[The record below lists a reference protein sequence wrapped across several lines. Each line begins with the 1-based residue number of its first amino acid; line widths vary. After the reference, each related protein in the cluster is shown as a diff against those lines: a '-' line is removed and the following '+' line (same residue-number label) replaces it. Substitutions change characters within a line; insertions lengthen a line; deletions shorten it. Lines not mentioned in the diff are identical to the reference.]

1 MSKFLLLISFICI
14 IFFNSCGYNSYDA
27 TSSRNNFYVMRMK
40 EGTSQY
46 IDTVNV
52 NLIGETEHLLI
63 YGEKG
68 YNVNY
73 NYVSYVA
80 KKFEDCYNS
89 LINIY
94 GNHTDVDKN
103 GKIIIM
109 LIKINDNIYDGS
121 VVMGY
126 FLPSDLIYGDFNNAE
141 ILYMDINLLNASPQ
155 LIVGTVLHEFQHLI
169 NFNVNY
175 IQKGKDMSLWLN
187 ESLSESTSILF
198 DSYMTRNRIEE
209 FNNINYYCFYTW
221 DLPFYPNMFVNY
233 PSASVFMNWL
243 YQKNN
248 RNESVFRNIAHSSES
263 EDYKK
268 VLGAASYGN
277 DWEGL
282 LINWIDGIKKGQ
294 VNGAKINNWNST
306 WTTTAYLYPGALV
319 YGNSKI
325 HVNPSTDLSD
335 NPQAIRAQIYE
346 DNFIITSRS
355 ADNTANENNIYL
367 QTTQK
372 PKYIDLVF
380 DKDGKIKK
388 Y

>member
-1 MSKFLLLISFICI
+1 MSKFLLLISFISI
-14 IFFNSCGYNSYDA
+14 LFFNSCSESVYKVSAN
-27 TSSRNNFYVMRMK
+27 RNDFYVMRIN
-40 EGTSQY
+40 GSQY
-46 IDTVNV
+46 AEKIKIFKVEETA
-52 NLIGETEHLLI
+52 NLII
-63 YGEKG
+63 YAESG
-68 YNVNY
+68 YSINY
-73 NYVSYVA
+73 NYVIYVA
-80 KKFEDCYNS
+80 KKFEDNYS
-89 LINIY
+89 KMINIY

-103 GKIIIM
+103 GKIII
-109 LIKINDNIYDGS
+109 LFQKINANISGNS
-121 VVMGY
+121 IVMGY
-126 FLPSDLIYGDFNNAE
+126 FLPNDLIYGDFNNAE
-141 ILYMDINLLNASPQ
+141 ILYMDINLLNKNPL
-155 LIVGTVLHEFQHLI
+155 LIAGTVLHEFQHLI

-175 IQKGKDMSLWLN
+175 IKKGKDMSLWLN

-198 DSYMTRNRIEE
+198 DSYMTRNRIDE

-268 VLGAASYGN
+268 VLGAAGYGN
-277 DWEGL
+277 NWEGL
-282 LINWIDGIKKGQ
+282 LTNWIDGIKKGQ

-325 HVNPSTDLSD
+325 HVNPSTDLSG

-355 ADNTANENNIYL
+355 ANNTANENNIYL

>member
-1 MSKFLLLISFICI
+1 MSKFLLLISFISI
-14 IFFNSCGYNSYDA
+14 VFFNSCSESVYKVSAN
-27 TSSRNNFYVMRMK
+27 RNDFYVMRIN
-40 EGTSQY
+40 GSQY
-46 IDTVNV
+46 AEKIKIFKVEETA
-52 NLIGETEHLLI
+52 NLII
-63 YGEKG
+63 YAESG
-68 YNVNY
+68 YSINY
-73 NYVSYVA
+73 NYVIYVA
-80 KKFEDCYNS
+80 KKFEDNYS
-89 LINIY
+89 KMINIY

-103 GKIIIM
+103 GKIII
-109 LIKINDNIYDGS
+109 LFQKINANISGNS
-121 VVMGY
+121 IVMGY
-126 FLPSDLIYGDFNNAE
+126 FLPNDLIYGDFNNAE

-198 DSYMTRNRIEE
+198 DTYTANTRIKE

-221 DLPFYPNMFVNY
+221 DLPYPYNLIFANY

-268 VLGAASYGN
+268 VLNSVLDLGIGSYW
-277 DWEGL
+277 DEVL
-282 LINWIDGIKKGQ
+282 TNWIDGVKKRQ
-294 VNGAKINNWNST
+294 VNGAKINNWTNSS
-306 WTTTAYLYPGALV
+306 ASLYPGALV
-319 YGNSKI
+319 YGDSKIQVNSNTYLGDKPEAITVNVSEVSSVSIRSINSKNSI
-325 HVNPSTDLSD
+325 N
-335 NPQAIRAQIYE
+335 
-346 DNFIITSRS
+346 
-355 ADNTANENNIYL
+355 L

>member
-1 MSKFLLLISFICI
+1 MSKFLLLISFISI
-14 IFFNSCGYNSYDA
+14 VFFYSCSESVYKVSAN
-27 TSSRNNFYVMRMK
+27 RNDFYVMRIN
-40 EGTSQY
+40 GSQY
-46 IDTVNV
+46 AEKIKIFKVEETA
-52 NLIGETEHLLI
+52 NLII
-63 YGEKG
+63 YAESG
-68 YNVNY
+68 YSINY
-73 NYVSYVA
+73 NYVIYVA
-80 KKFEDCYNS
+80 KKFEDNYS
-89 LINIY
+89 KMINIY

-103 GKIIIM
+103 GKIII
-109 LIKINDNIYDGS
+109 LFQKINANISGNS
-121 VVMGY
+121 IVMGY
-126 FLPSDLIYGDFNNAE
+126 FLPNDLIYGDFNNAE
-141 ILYMDINLLNASPQ
+141 ILYMDINLLNKNPQ
-155 LIVGTVLHEFQHLI
+155 LIAGTVLHEFQHLI

-268 VLGAASYGN
+268 VLGAAGYGN
-277 DWEGL
+277 NWEGL

-325 HVNPSTDLSD
+325 HVNPSTDLSG

>member
-1 MSKFLLLISFICI
+1 MSKFLLLISFISI
-14 IFFNSCGYNSYDA
+14 VFFNSCSESVYKVSAN
-27 TSSRNNFYVMRMK
+27 RNDFYVMRIN
-40 EGTSQY
+40 GSQY
-46 IDTVNV
+46 AEKIKIFKVEETA
-52 NLIGETEHLLI
+52 NLII
-63 YGEKG
+63 YAESG
-68 YNVNY
+68 YSINY
-73 NYVSYVA
+73 NYVIYVA
-80 KKFEDCYNS
+80 KKFEDNYS
-89 LINIY
+89 KMINIY

-103 GKIIIM
+103 GKIII
-109 LIKINDNIYDGS
+109 LFQKINANISGNS
-121 VVMGY
+121 IVMGY
-126 FLPSDLIYGDFNNAE
+126 FLPNDLIYGDFNNAE
-141 ILYMDINLLNASPQ
+141 ILYMDINLLNKNPL
-155 LIVGTVLHEFQHLI
+155 LIAGTVLHEFQHLI

-198 DSYMTRNRIEE
+198 DTYMTRNRIEE

-268 VLGAASYGN
+268 VLGAAGYGN
-277 DWEGL
+277 NWEGL

-325 HVNPSTDLSD
+325 HVNPSTDLSG

>member
-1 MSKFLLLISFICI
+1 MSKFLLLISFISI
-14 IFFNSCGYNSYDA
+14 VFFNSCSESVYKVSAN
-27 TSSRNNFYVMRMK
+27 RNDFYVMRIN
-40 EGTSQY
+40 GSQY
-46 IDTVNV
+46 AEKIKIFKVEETA
-52 NLIGETEHLLI
+52 NLII
-63 YGEKG
+63 YAESG
-68 YNVNY
+68 YSINY
-73 NYVSYVA
+73 NYVIYVA
-80 KKFEDCYNS
+80 KKFEDNYS
-89 LINIY
+89 KMINIY

-103 GKIIIM
+103 GKIII
-109 LIKINDNIYDGS
+109 LFQKINANISGNS
-121 VVMGY
+121 IVMGY
-126 FLPSDLIYGDFNNAE
+126 FLPNDLIYGDFNNAE
-141 ILYMDINLLNASPQ
+141 ILYMDINLLNKNPQ
-155 LIVGTVLHEFQHLI
+155 LIAGTVLHEFQHLI

-268 VLGAASYGN
+268 VLGAAGYGN
-277 DWEGL
+277 NWQGL

-325 HVNPSTDLSD
+325 HVNPSTDLSG

>member
-1 MSKFLLLISFICI
+1 MSKFLLLISFISI
-14 IFFNSCGYNSYDA
+14 LFFNSCSESVYKVSAN
-27 TSSRNNFYVMRMK
+27 RNDFYVMRIN
-40 EGTSQY
+40 GSQY
-46 IDTVNV
+46 AEKIKIFKVEETA
-52 NLIGETEHLLI
+52 NLII
-63 YGEKG
+63 YAESG
-68 YNVNY
+68 YSINY
-73 NYVSYVA
+73 NYVIYVA
-80 KKFEDCYNS
+80 KKFEDNYS
-89 LINIY
+89 KMINIY

-103 GKIIIM
+103 GKIII
-109 LIKINDNIYDGS
+109 LFQKINANISGNS
-121 VVMGY
+121 IVMGY
-126 FLPSDLIYGDFNNAE
+126 FLPNDLIYGDFNNAE
-141 ILYMDINLLNASPQ
+141 ILYMDINLLNKNPQ
-155 LIVGTVLHEFQHLI
+155 LIAGTVLHEFQHLI

-268 VLGAASYGN
+268 VLGAAGYGN
-277 DWEGL
+277 NWEGL

-294 VNGAKINNWNST
+294 VNGAKINNWTST

-325 HVNPSTDLSD
+325 HVNPSTDLSG

>member
-1 MSKFLLLISFICI
+1 MSKFLLLISFISI
-14 IFFNSCGYNSYDA
+14 VFFNSCSESVYKVSAN
-27 TSSRNNFYVMRMK
+27 RNDFYVMRIN
-40 EGTSQY
+40 GSQY
-46 IDTVNV
+46 AEKIKIFKVEETA
-52 NLIGETEHLLI
+52 NLII
-63 YGEKG
+63 YAESG
-68 YNVNY
+68 YSINY
-73 NYVSYVA
+73 NYVIYVA
-80 KKFEDCYNS
+80 KKFEDNYS
-89 LINIY
+89 KMINIY

-103 GKIIIM
+103 GKIII
-109 LIKINDNIYDGS
+109 LFQKINANISGNS
-121 VVMGY
+121 IVMGY
-126 FLPSDLIYGDFNNAE
+126 FLPNDLIYGDFNNAE
-141 ILYMDINLLNASPQ
+141 ILYMDINLLNKNPL
-155 LIVGTVLHEFQHLI
+155 LIAGTVLHEFQHLI

-198 DSYMTRNRIEE
+198 DSYMTRNRIDE

-268 VLGAASYGN
+268 VLGAAGYGN
-277 DWEGL
+277 NWEGL
-282 LINWIDGIKKGQ
+282 LTNWIDGIKKGQ

-325 HVNPSTDLSD
+325 HVNPSTDLSG

>member
-1 MSKFLLLISFICI
+1 MSKFLLLISFISI
-14 IFFNSCGYNSYDA
+14 VFFNSCSESVYKVSAN
-27 TSSRNNFYVMRMK
+27 RNDFYVMRIN
-40 EGTSQY
+40 GSQY
-46 IDTVNV
+46 AEKIKIFKVEETA
-52 NLIGETEHLLI
+52 NLII
-63 YGEKG
+63 YAESG
-68 YNVNY
+68 YSINY
-73 NYVSYVA
+73 NYVIYVA
-80 KKFEDCYNS
+80 KKFEDNYS
-89 LINIY
+89 KMINIY

-103 GKIIIM
+103 GKIII
-109 LIKINDNIYDGS
+109 LFQKINANINGNS
-121 VVMGY
+121 IVMGY
-126 FLPSDLIYGDFNNAE
+126 FLPNDLIYGDFNNAE
-141 ILYMDINLLNASPQ
+141 ILYMDINLLNKNPL
-155 LIVGTVLHEFQHLI
+155 LIAGTVLHEFQHLI

-175 IQKGKDMSLWLN
+175 IQKRKDMSLWLN

-221 DLPFYPNMFVNY
+221 DLPYPYNLIFVNY

-268 VLGAASYGN
+268 VLGAARYGN

>member
-1 MSKFLLLISFICI
+1 MSKFLLLISFISI
-14 IFFNSCGYNSYDA
+14 VFFNSCSESVYKVSAN
-27 TSSRNNFYVMRMK
+27 RNDFYVMRIN
-40 EGTSQY
+40 GSQY
-46 IDTVNV
+46 AEKIKIFKVEETA
-52 NLIGETEHLLI
+52 NLII
-63 YGEKG
+63 YAESG
-68 YNVNY
+68 YSINY

-80 KKFEDCYNS
+80 KKFEDNYS
-89 LINIY
+89 KMINIY

-103 GKIIIM
+103 GKIII
-109 LIKINDNIYDGS
+109 LFQKINANISGNS
-121 VVMGY
+121 IVMGY
-126 FLPSDLIYGDFNNAE
+126 FLPNDLIYGDFNNAE
-141 ILYMDINLLNASPQ
+141 ILYMDINLLNKNPL
-155 LIVGTVLHEFQHLI
+155 LIAGTVLHEFQHLI

-175 IQKGKDMSLWLN
+175 IKKGKDMSLWLN

-268 VLGAASYGN
+268 VLGAAGYGN
-277 DWEGL
+277 NWEGL

>member
-1 MSKFLLLISFICI
+1 MSKFLLLISFISI
-14 IFFNSCGYNSYDA
+14 LFFNSCSESVYKVSEN
-27 TSSRNNFYVMRMK
+27 RNDFYVMRIN
-40 EGTSQY
+40 GSQY
-46 IDTVNV
+46 AEKIKIFKVEETA
-52 NLIGETEHLLI
+52 NLII
-63 YGEKG
+63 YAESG
-68 YNVNY
+68 YSINY

-80 KKFEDCYNS
+80 KKFEDNYS
-89 LINIY
+89 KMINIY

-103 GKIIIM
+103 GKIII
-109 LIKINDNIYDGS
+109 LFQKINANISGNS
-121 VVMGY
+121 IVMGY
-126 FLPSDLIYGDFNNAE
+126 FLPNDLIYGDFNNAE
-141 ILYMDINLLNASPQ
+141 ILYMDINLLNSNHK
-155 LIVGTVLHEFQHLI
+155 LIAGTVLHEFQHLI

-175 IQKGKDMSLWLN
+175 IKKGKDMSLWLN

-198 DSYMTRNRIEE
+198 DSYMTRNRIDE

-248 RNESVFRNIAHSSES
+248 KNESVFRNIAHSSES

-268 VLGAASYGN
+268 VLGAAGYGN

-294 VNGAKINNWNST
+294 VNGAKINNWTS
-306 WTTTAYLYPGALV
+306 TAYLYPGALV

-355 ADNTANENNIYL
+355 ADNTPNENNIYL

>member
-1 MSKFLLLISFICI
+1 MSKFLLLISFISI
-14 IFFNSCGYNSYDA
+14 VFFNSCSESVYKVSAN
-27 TSSRNNFYVMRMK
+27 RNDFYVMRIN
-40 EGTSQY
+40 GSQY
-46 IDTVNV
+46 AEKIKIFKVEETA
-52 NLIGETEHLLI
+52 NLII
-63 YGEKG
+63 YAESG
-68 YNVNY
+68 YSINY
-73 NYVSYVA
+73 NYVIYVA
-80 KKFEDCYNS
+80 KKFEDNYS
-89 LINIY
+89 KMINIY

-103 GKIIIM
+103 GKIII
-109 LIKINDNIYDGS
+109 LFQKINANISGNS
-121 VVMGY
+121 IVMGY
-126 FLPSDLIYGDFNNAE
+126 FLPNDLIYGDFNNAE
-141 ILYMDINLLNASPQ
+141 ILYMDINLLNKNPQ
-155 LIVGTVLHEFQHLI
+155 LIAGTVLHEFQHLI

-268 VLGAASYGN
+268 VLGAAGYGN

-355 ADNTANENNIYL
+355 ADNTANENNINL

>member
-80 KKFEDCYNS
+80 KKFEDSYNS

-198 DSYMTRNRIEE
+198 DTYTANTRIKE

-268 VLGAASYGN
+268 VLNSVLDLGIGSYW
-277 DWEGL
+277 DEVL
-282 LINWIDGIKKGQ
+282 TNWIDGVKKRQ
-294 VNGAKINNWNST
+294 VNGAKINNWTNSS
-306 WTTTAYLYPGALV
+306 ASLYPGALV
-319 YGNSKI
+319 YGDSKIQVNSNTYLGDKPEAITVNVSEVSSVSVRSINSKNSI
-325 HVNPSTDLSD
+325 N
-335 NPQAIRAQIYE
+335 
-346 DNFIITSRS
+346 
-355 ADNTANENNIYL
+355 L

>member
-1 MSKFLLLISFICI
+1 MSKFLLLISFISI
-14 IFFNSCGYNSYDA
+14 VFFNSCSESVYKVSAN
-27 TSSRNNFYVMRMK
+27 RNDFYVMRIN
-40 EGTSQY
+40 GSQY
-46 IDTVNV
+46 AEKIKIFKVEETA
-52 NLIGETEHLLI
+52 NLII
-63 YGEKG
+63 YAESG
-68 YNVNY
+68 YSINY
-73 NYVSYVA
+73 NYVIYVA
-80 KKFEDCYNS
+80 KKFEDNYS
-89 LINIY
+89 KMINIY

-103 GKIIIM
+103 GKIII
-109 LIKINDNIYDGS
+109 LFQKINANISGNS
-121 VVMGY
+121 IVMGY
-126 FLPSDLIYGDFNNAE
+126 FLPNDLIYGDFNNAE
-141 ILYMDINLLNASPQ
+141 ILYMDINLLNKNPQ
-155 LIVGTVLHEFQHLI
+155 LIAGTVLHEFQHLI

-175 IQKGKDMSLWLN
+175 IQKRKDMSLWLN

-221 DLPFYPNMFVNY
+221 DLPLYPNMFVNY

-268 VLGAASYGN
+268 VLGAARYGN

>member
-1 MSKFLLLISFICI
+1 MSKFLLLISFISI
-14 IFFNSCGYNSYDA
+14 LFFNSCSESVYKVSAN
-27 TSSRNNFYVMRMK
+27 RNDFYVMRIN
-40 EGTSQY
+40 GSQY
-46 IDTVNV
+46 AEKIKIFKVEETA
-52 NLIGETEHLLI
+52 NLII
-63 YGEKG
+63 YAESG
-68 YNVNY
+68 YSINY
-73 NYVSYVA
+73 NYVIYVA
-80 KKFEDCYNS
+80 KKFEDNYS
-89 LINIY
+89 KMINIY

-103 GKIIIM
+103 GKIII
-109 LIKINDNIYDGS
+109 LFQKINANISGNS
-121 VVMGY
+121 IVMGY
-126 FLPSDLIYGDFNNAE
+126 FLPNDLIYGDFNNAE
-141 ILYMDINLLNASPQ
+141 ILYMDINLLNKNPQ
-155 LIVGTVLHEFQHLI
+155 LIAGTVLHEFQHLI

-221 DLPFYPNMFVNY
+221 DLPFYPNVFVNY

-268 VLGAASYGN
+268 VLGAAGYGN

>member
-1 MSKFLLLISFICI
+1 MSKFLLLISFISI
-14 IFFNSCGYNSYDA
+14 VFFNSCSESVYKVSAN
-27 TSSRNNFYVMRMK
+27 RNDFYVMRIN
-40 EGTSQY
+40 GSQY
-46 IDTVNV
+46 AEKIKIFKVEETA
-52 NLIGETEHLLI
+52 NLII
-63 YGEKG
+63 YAESG
-68 YNVNY
+68 YSINY
-73 NYVSYVA
+73 NYVIYVA
-80 KKFEDCYNS
+80 KKFEDNYS
-89 LINIY
+89 KMINIY

-103 GKIIIM
+103 GKIII
-109 LIKINDNIYDGS
+109 LFQKINANISGNS
-121 VVMGY
+121 IVMGY
-126 FLPSDLIYGDFNNAE
+126 FLPNDLIYGDFNNAE
-141 ILYMDINLLNASPQ
+141 ILYMDINLLNKNPQ
-155 LIVGTVLHEFQHLI
+155 LIAGTVLHEFQHLI

-198 DSYMTRNRIEE
+198 DSYMARNRIEE

-221 DLPFYPNMFVNY
+221 DLPFYPNVFVNY

-268 VLGAASYGN
+268 VLGAAGYGN

-325 HVNPSTDLSD
+325 HVNPSTDLSG

-367 QTTQK
+367 HTTQK

>member
-1 MSKFLLLISFICI
+1 MSKFLLLISFISI
-14 IFFNSCGYNSYDA
+14 LFFNSCSESVYKVSAN
-27 TSSRNNFYVMRMK
+27 RNDFYVMRIN
-40 EGTSQY
+40 GSQY
-46 IDTVNV
+46 AEKIKIFKVEETA
-52 NLIGETEHLLI
+52 NLII
-63 YGEKG
+63 YAESG
-68 YNVNY
+68 YSINY

-80 KKFEDCYNS
+80 KKFEDNYS
-89 LINIY
+89 KMINIY

-103 GKIIIM
+103 GKIII
-109 LIKINDNIYDGS
+109 LFQKINANISGNS
-121 VVMGY
+121 IVMGY
-126 FLPSDLIYGDFNNAE
+126 FLPNDLIYGDFNNAE
-141 ILYMDINLLNASPQ
+141 ILYMDINLLNKNPL
-155 LIVGTVLHEFQHLI
+155 LIAGTVLHEFQHLI

-198 DSYMTRNRIEE
+198 DSYMTRNRIDE
-209 FNNINYYCFYTW
+209 FNNLNYYCFYTW

-268 VLGAASYGN
+268 VLGAAGYGN

>member
-1 MSKFLLLISFICI
+1 MSKFLLLISFIYI

-198 DSYMTRNRIEE
+198 DTYTANTRIKE

-221 DLPFYPNMFVNY
+221 DLPYPYNLIFANY

-248 RNESVFRNIAHSSES
+248 GNESVFRNIAHSSES

-268 VLGAASYGN
+268 VLNSVLDLGIGSYW
-277 DWEGL
+277 DEVL
-282 LINWIDGIKKGQ
+282 TNWIDGVKKRQ
-294 VNGAKINNWNST
+294 VNGAKINNWTNSS
-306 WTTTAYLYPGALV
+306 ASLYPGALV
-319 YGNSKI
+319 YGDSKIQVNSNTYLGDKPEAITVNVSEVSSVSVRSINSKNSI
-325 HVNPSTDLSD
+325 N
-335 NPQAIRAQIYE
+335 
-346 DNFIITSRS
+346 
-355 ADNTANENNIYL
+355 L

>member
-1 MSKFLLLISFICI
+1 MSKFLLLISFISI
-14 IFFNSCGYNSYDA
+14 VFFNSCSESVYKVSAN
-27 TSSRNNFYVMRMK
+27 RNDFYVMRIN
-40 EGTSQY
+40 GSQY
-46 IDTVNV
+46 AEKIKIFKVEETA
-52 NLIGETEHLLI
+52 NLII
-63 YGEKG
+63 YAESG
-68 YNVNY
+68 YSINY
-73 NYVSYVA
+73 NYVIYVA
-80 KKFEDCYNS
+80 KKFEDNYS
-89 LINIY
+89 KMINIY

-103 GKIIIM
+103 GKIII
-109 LIKINDNIYDGS
+109 LFQKINANISGNS
-121 VVMGY
+121 IVMGY
-126 FLPSDLIYGDFNNAE
+126 FLPNDLIYGDFNNAE
-141 ILYMDINLLNASPQ
+141 ILYMDINLLNKNPQ
-155 LIVGTVLHEFQHLI
+155 LIAGIVLHEFQHLI

-268 VLGAASYGN
+268 VLGAAGYGN
-277 DWEGL
+277 NWEGL

-294 VNGAKINNWNST
+294 VNGAKINNWTST

-325 HVNPSTDLSD
+325 HVNPSTDLSG

>member
-1 MSKFLLLISFICI
+1 MSKFLLLISFISI
-14 IFFNSCGYNSYDA
+14 VFFNSCSESVYKVSAN
-27 TSSRNNFYVMRMK
+27 RNDFYVMRIN
-40 EGTSQY
+40 GSQY
-46 IDTVNV
+46 AEKIKIFKVEETA
-52 NLIGETEHLLI
+52 NLII
-63 YGEKG
+63 YAESG
-68 YNVNY
+68 YSINY
-73 NYVSYVA
+73 NYVIYVA
-80 KKFEDCYNS
+80 KKFEDNYS
-89 LINIY
+89 KMINIY

-103 GKIIIM
+103 GKIII
-109 LIKINDNIYDGS
+109 LFQKINANISGNS
-121 VVMGY
+121 IVMGY
-126 FLPSDLIYGDFNNAE
+126 FLPNDLIYGDFNNAE
-141 ILYMDINLLNASPQ
+141 ILYMDINLLNKNPQ
-155 LIVGTVLHEFQHLI
+155 LIAGTVLHEFQHLI

-175 IQKGKDMSLWLN
+175 IKKGKDMSLWLN

-268 VLGAASYGN
+268 VLGAAGYGN
-277 DWEGL
+277 DWQGL

-325 HVNPSTDLSD
+325 HVNPSTDLSG

>member
-1 MSKFLLLISFICI
+1 MSKFLLLISFISI
-14 IFFNSCGYNSYDA
+14 VFFNSCSESVYKVSAN
-27 TSSRNNFYVMRMK
+27 RNDFYVMRIN
-40 EGTSQY
+40 GSQY
-46 IDTVNV
+46 AEKIKIFKVGETA
-52 NLIGETEHLLI
+52 NLII
-63 YGEKG
+63 YAESG
-68 YNVNY
+68 YSINY

-80 KKFEDCYNS
+80 KKFEDNYS
-89 LINIY
+89 KMINIY

-103 GKIIIM
+103 GKIII
-109 LIKINDNIYDGS
+109 LFQKINANINGNS
-121 VVMGY
+121 IVMGY
-126 FLPSDLIYGDFNNAE
+126 FLPNDLIYGDFNNAE
-141 ILYMDINLLNASPQ
+141 ILYMDINLLNKNPL
-155 LIVGTVLHEFQHLI
+155 LIAGTVLHEFQHLI

-198 DSYMTRNRIEE
+198 DSYMTKNRIEE
-209 FNNINYYCFYTW
+209 FNNLNYYCFYTW
-221 DLPFYPNMFVNY
+221 ELPYPYNLMFVNY

-268 VLGAASYGN
+268 VLGAAGYGN

-282 LINWIDGIKKGQ
+282 LTNWIDGIKKGQ
-294 VNGAKINNWNST
+294 VNGAKINN

-325 HVNPSTDLSD
+325 HVNPSTDLSG

>member
-1 MSKFLLLISFICI
+1 MSKFLLLISFISI
-14 IFFNSCGYNSYDA
+14 VFFNSCSESVYKVSAN
-27 TSSRNNFYVMRMK
+27 RNDFYVMRIN
-40 EGTSQY
+40 GSQY
-46 IDTVNV
+46 AEKIKIFKVEETA
-52 NLIGETEHLLI
+52 NLII
-63 YGEKG
+63 YAESG
-68 YNVNY
+68 YSINY
-73 NYVSYVA
+73 NYVIYVA
-80 KKFEDCYNS
+80 KKFEDNYS
-89 LINIY
+89 KMINIY

-103 GKIIIM
+103 GKIII
-109 LIKINDNIYDGS
+109 LFQKINANISGNS
-121 VVMGY
+121 IVMGY
-126 FLPSDLIYGDFNNAE
+126 FLPNDLIYGDFNNAE
-141 ILYMDINLLNASPQ
+141 ILYMDINLLNKNPQ
-155 LIVGTVLHEFQHLI
+155 LIAGTVLHEFQHLI

-175 IQKGKDMSLWLN
+175 IKKGKDMSLWLN

-268 VLGAASYGN
+268 VLGAAGYGN
-277 DWEGL
+277 NWEGL

>member
-1 MSKFLLLISFICI
+1 MSKFLLLISFISI
-14 IFFNSCGYNSYDA
+14 VFFNSCSESVYKVSAN
-27 TSSRNNFYVMRMK
+27 RNDFYVMRIN
-40 EGTSQY
+40 GSQY
-46 IDTVNV
+46 AEKIKIFKVEETA
-52 NLIGETEHLLI
+52 NLII
-63 YGEKG
+63 YAESG
-68 YNVNY
+68 YSINY
-73 NYVSYVA
+73 NYVIYVA
-80 KKFEDCYNS
+80 KKFEDNYS
-89 LINIY
+89 KMINIY

-103 GKIIIM
+103 GKIII
-109 LIKINDNIYDGS
+109 LFQKINANISGNS
-121 VVMGY
+121 IVMGY
-126 FLPSDLIYGDFNNAE
+126 FLPNDLIYGDFNNAE

-155 LIVGTVLHEFQHLI
+155 LIAGTVLHEFQHLI

-175 IQKGKDMSLWLN
+175 IKKGKDMSLWLN

-209 FNNINYYCFYTW
+209 FNKINYYCFYTW

-248 RNESVFRNIAHSSES
+248 KNESVFRNIAHSSES

-268 VLGAASYGN
+268 VLGAAGYGN

>member
-1 MSKFLLLISFICI
+1 MSKFLLLISFISI
-14 IFFNSCGYNSYDA
+14 VFFNSCSESVYKVSAN
-27 TSSRNNFYVMRMK
+27 RNDFYVMRIN
-40 EGTSQY
+40 GSQY
-46 IDTVNV
+46 AEKIKIFKVGETA
-52 NLIGETEHLLI
+52 NLII
-63 YGEKG
+63 YAESG
-68 YNVNY
+68 YSINY

-80 KKFEDCYNS
+80 KKFEDNYS
-89 LINIY
+89 KMINIY

-103 GKIIIM
+103 GKIII
-109 LIKINDNIYDGS
+109 LFQKINANINGNS
-121 VVMGY
+121 IVMGY
-126 FLPSDLIYGDFNNAE
+126 FLPNDLIYGDFNNAE
-141 ILYMDINLLNASPQ
+141 ILYMDINLLNKNPL
-155 LIVGTVLHEFQHLI
+155 LIAGTVLHEFQHLI

-175 IQKGKDMSLWLN
+175 IQKRKDMSLWLN

-221 DLPFYPNMFVNY
+221 ELPYPYNLMFVNY

-268 VLGAASYGN
+268 VLGAARYGN
-277 DWEGL
+277 DWKGL
-282 LINWIDGIKKGQ
+282 LTNWIDGIKKGQ

>member
-1 MSKFLLLISFICI
+1 MSKFLLLISFISI
-14 IFFNSCGYNSYDA
+14 VFFNSCSESVYKVSAN
-27 TSSRNNFYVMRMK
+27 RNDFYVMRIN
-40 EGTSQY
+40 GSQY
-46 IDTVNV
+46 AEKIKIFKVEETA
-52 NLIGETEHLLI
+52 NLII
-63 YGEKG
+63 YAESG
-68 YNVNY
+68 YSINY
-73 NYVSYVA
+73 NYVIYVA
-80 KKFEDCYNS
+80 KKFEDNYS
-89 LINIY
+89 KMINIY

-103 GKIIIM
+103 GKIII
-109 LIKINDNIYDGS
+109 LFQKINANISGNS
-121 VVMGY
+121 IVMGY
-126 FLPSDLIYGDFNNAE
+126 FLPNDLIYGDFNNAE
-141 ILYMDINLLNASPQ
+141 ILYMDINLLNKNPQ
-155 LIVGTVLHEFQHLI
+155 LIAGTVLHEFQHLI

-268 VLGAASYGN
+268 VLGAAGYGN

-319 YGNSKI
+319 CGNSKI

>member
-1 MSKFLLLISFICI
+1 MSKFLLLISFISI
-14 IFFNSCGYNSYDA
+14 VFFNSCSESVYKVSAN
-27 TSSRNNFYVMRMK
+27 RNDFYVMRIN
-40 EGTSQY
+40 GSQY
-46 IDTVNV
+46 AEKIKIFKVEETA
-52 NLIGETEHLLI
+52 NLII
-63 YGEKG
+63 YAESG
-68 YNVNY
+68 YSINY
-73 NYVSYVA
+73 NYVIYVA
-80 KKFEDCYNS
+80 KKFEDNYS
-89 LINIY
+89 KMINIY

-103 GKIIIM
+103 GKIII
-109 LIKINDNIYDGS
+109 LFQKINANINGNS
-121 VVMGY
+121 IVMGY
-126 FLPSDLIYGDFNNAE
+126 FLPNDLIYGDFNNAE
-141 ILYMDINLLNASPQ
+141 ILYMDINLLNKNPL
-155 LIVGTVLHEFQHLI
+155 LIAGTVLHEFQHLI

-175 IQKGKDMSLWLN
+175 IQKRKDMSLWLN

-221 DLPFYPNMFVNY
+221 DLPYPYNLIFVNY

-268 VLGAASYGN
+268 VLGAAGYGN
-277 DWEGL
+277 DWQGL
-282 LINWIDGIKKGQ
+282 LTNWIDGIKKGQ
-294 VNGAKINNWNST
+294 VNGAKINNWTS
-306 WTTTAYLYPGALV
+306 TAYLYPGALV

>member
-1 MSKFLLLISFICI
+1 MSKFLLLISFISI
-14 IFFNSCGYNSYDA
+14 VFFNSCSESVYKVSAN
-27 TSSRNNFYVMRMK
+27 RNDFYVMRIN
-40 EGTSQY
+40 GSQY
-46 IDTVNV
+46 AEKIKIFKVEETA
-52 NLIGETEHLLI
+52 NLII
-63 YGEKG
+63 YAESG
-68 YNVNY
+68 YSINY
-73 NYVSYVA
+73 NYVIYVA
-80 KKFEDCYNS
+80 KKFEDNYS
-89 LINIY
+89 KMINIY

-103 GKIIIM
+103 GKIII
-109 LIKINDNIYDGS
+109 LFQKINANISGNS
-121 VVMGY
+121 IVMGY
-126 FLPSDLIYGDFNNAE
+126 FLPNDLIYGDFNNAE
-141 ILYMDINLLNASPQ
+141 ILYMDINLLNKNHQ
-155 LIVGTVLHEFQHLI
+155 LIAGTVLHEFQHLI

-198 DSYMTRNRIEE
+198 DNYMTRNRIEE

-268 VLGAASYGN
+268 VLGAAGYGN

-325 HVNPSTDLSD
+325 HVNPSTDLSG

>member
-1 MSKFLLLISFICI
+1 MSKFLLLISFISI
-14 IFFNSCGYNSYDA
+14 VFFNSCSESVYKVSAN
-27 TSSRNNFYVMRMK
+27 RNDFYVMRIN
-40 EGTSQY
+40 GSQY
-46 IDTVNV
+46 AEKIKIFKVEETA
-52 NLIGETEHLLI
+52 NLII
-63 YGEKG
+63 YAESG
-68 YNVNY
+68 YSINY
-73 NYVSYVA
+73 NYVIYVA
-80 KKFEDCYNS
+80 KKFEDNYS
-89 LINIY
+89 KMINIY

-103 GKIIIM
+103 GKIII
-109 LIKINDNIYDGS
+109 LFQKINANINGNS
-121 VVMGY
+121 IVMGY
-126 FLPSDLIYGDFNNAE
+126 FLPNDLIYGDFNNAE
-141 ILYMDINLLNASPQ
+141 ILYMDINLLNKNPL
-155 LIVGTVLHEFQHLI
+155 LISGTVLHEFQHLI

-175 IQKGKDMSLWLN
+175 IQKRKDMSLWLN

-221 DLPFYPNMFVNY
+221 DLPLYPNMFVNY

-268 VLGAASYGN
+268 VLGAAGYGN
-277 DWEGL
+277 DWQGL
-282 LINWIDGIKKGQ
+282 LTNWIDGIKKGQ
-294 VNGAKINNWNST
+294 VNGAKINNWTS
-306 WTTTAYLYPGALV
+306 TAYLYPGALV

>member
-1 MSKFLLLISFICI
+1 MSKFLLLISFISI
-14 IFFNSCGYNSYDA
+14 VFFNSCSESVYKVSAN
-27 TSSRNNFYVMRMK
+27 RNDFYVMRIN
-40 EGTSQY
+40 GSQY
-46 IDTVNV
+46 AEKIKIFKVEETA
-52 NLIGETEHLLI
+52 NLII
-63 YGEKG
+63 YAESG
-68 YNVNY
+68 YSINY
-73 NYVSYVA
+73 NYVIYVA
-80 KKFEDCYNS
+80 KKFEDNYS
-89 LINIY
+89 KMINIY

-103 GKIIIM
+103 GKIII
-109 LIKINDNIYDGS
+109 LFQKINANISGNS
-121 VVMGY
+121 IVMGY
-126 FLPSDLIYGDFNNAE
+126 FLPNDLIYGDFNNAE
-141 ILYMDINLLNASPQ
+141 ILYMDINLLNKNPQ
-155 LIVGTVLHEFQHLI
+155 LIAGTVLHEFQHLI

-175 IQKGKDMSLWLN
+175 IKKGKDMSLWLN

-198 DSYMTRNRIEE
+198 DSYMTRNRIDE

-268 VLGAASYGN
+268 VLGAAGYGN

-294 VNGAKINNWNST
+294 VNGAKINNWTST

-325 HVNPSTDLSD
+325 HVNPSTDLSG

>member
-1 MSKFLLLISFICI
+1 MSKFLLLISFISI
-14 IFFNSCGYNSYDA
+14 VFFNSCSESVYKVSAN
-27 TSSRNNFYVMRMK
+27 RNDFYVMRIN
-40 EGTSQY
+40 GSQY
-46 IDTVNV
+46 AEKIKIFKVEETA
-52 NLIGETEHLLI
+52 NLII
-63 YGEKG
+63 YAESG
-68 YNVNY
+68 YSINY
-73 NYVSYVA
+73 NYVIYVA
-80 KKFEDCYNS
+80 KKFEDNYS
-89 LINIY
+89 KMINIY

-103 GKIIIM
+103 GKIII
-109 LIKINDNIYDGS
+109 LFQKINANISGNS
-121 VVMGY
+121 IVMGY
-126 FLPSDLIYGDFNNAE
+126 FLPNDLIYGDFNNAE
-141 ILYMDINLLNASPQ
+141 ILYMDINLLNKNPL
-155 LIVGTVLHEFQHLI
+155 LIAGTVLHEFQHLI

-268 VLGAASYGN
+268 VLDAAGYGN

-325 HVNPSTDLSD
+325 HVNPSTDLSG

>member
-1 MSKFLLLISFICI
+1 MSKFLLLISFISI
-14 IFFNSCGYNSYDA
+14 VFFNSCSESVYKVSAN
-27 TSSRNNFYVMRMK
+27 RNDFYVMRIN
-40 EGTSQY
+40 GSQY
-46 IDTVNV
+46 AEKIKIFKVGETA
-52 NLIGETEHLLI
+52 NLII
-63 YGEKG
+63 YAESG
-68 YNVNY
+68 YSINY
-73 NYVSYVA
+73 NYVIYVA
-80 KKFEDCYNS
+80 KKFEDNYS
-89 LINIY
+89 KMINIY

-103 GKIIIM
+103 GKIII
-109 LIKINDNIYDGS
+109 LFQKINANISGNS
-121 VVMGY
+121 IVMGY
-126 FLPSDLIYGDFNNAE
+126 FLPNDLIYGDFNNAE
-141 ILYMDINLLNASPQ
+141 ILYMDINLLNKNPQ
-155 LIVGTVLHEFQHLI
+155 LIAGTVLHEFQHLI

-198 DSYMTRNRIEE
+198 DSYMTKNRIEE

-268 VLGAASYGN
+268 VLGAAGYGN

-325 HVNPSTDLSD
+325 HVNPSTDLSG

>member
-80 KKFEDCYNS
+80 KKFEDGYNS

-268 VLGAASYGN
+268 VLNSVLDLGVGSYW
-277 DWEGL
+277 DEVL
-282 LINWIDGIKKGQ
+282 TNWIDGIKKGQ
-294 VNGAKINNWNST
+294 VSNARINNWTNSS
-306 WTTTAYLYPGALV
+306 ASLYPGALV
-319 YGNSKI
+319 YGDSKIQVNSNTYLGDKPEAITVNVSEVSLVSVRSINSKNSI
-325 HVNPSTDLSD
+325 N
-335 NPQAIRAQIYE
+335 
-346 DNFIITSRS
+346 
-355 ADNTANENNIYL
+355 L

>member
-1 MSKFLLLISFICI
+1 MSKFLLLISFISI
-14 IFFNSCGYNSYDA
+14 VFFNSCSESVYKVSAN
-27 TSSRNNFYVMRMK
+27 RNDFYVMRIN
-40 EGTSQY
+40 GSQY
-46 IDTVNV
+46 AEKIKIFKVEETA
-52 NLIGETEHLLI
+52 NLII
-63 YGEKG
+63 YAESG
-68 YNVNY
+68 YSINY
-73 NYVSYVA
+73 NYVIYVA
-80 KKFEDCYNS
+80 KKFEDNYS
-89 LINIY
+89 KMINIY

-103 GKIIIM
+103 GKIII
-109 LIKINDNIYDGS
+109 LFQKINANISGNS
-121 VVMGY
+121 IVMGY
-126 FLPSDLIYGDFNNAE
+126 FLPNDLIYGDFNNAE
-141 ILYMDINLLNASPQ
+141 ILYMDINLLNKNPQ
-155 LIVGTVLHEFQHLI
+155 LIAGTVLHEFQHLI

-268 VLGAASYGN
+268 VLGAAGYGN
-277 DWEGL
+277 NWEGL

-294 VNGAKINNWNST
+294 VNGAKINNWTST

-325 HVNPSTDLSD
+325 HVNPSTDLSG

>member
-1 MSKFLLLISFICI
+1 MSKFLLLISFISI
-14 IFFNSCGYNSYDA
+14 VFFNSCSESVYKVSAN
-27 TSSRNNFYVMRMK
+27 RNDFYVMRIN
-40 EGTSQY
+40 GSQY
-46 IDTVNV
+46 AEKIKIFKVEETA
-52 NLIGETEHLLI
+52 NLII
-63 YGEKG
+63 YAESG
-68 YNVNY
+68 YSINY
-73 NYVSYVA
+73 NYVIYVA
-80 KKFEDCYNS
+80 KKFEDNYS
-89 LINIY
+89 KMINIY

-103 GKIIIM
+103 GKIII
-109 LIKINDNIYDGS
+109 LFQKINANISGNS
-121 VVMGY
+121 IVMGY
-126 FLPSDLIYGDFNNAE
+126 FLPNDLIYGDFNNAE
-141 ILYMDINLLNASPQ
+141 ILYMDINLLNKNPL
-155 LIVGTVLHEFQHLI
+155 LIAGTVLHEFQHLI

-198 DSYMTRNRIEE
+198 DSYMTRNRIDE

-268 VLGAASYGN
+268 VLGAAGYGN

>member
-1 MSKFLLLISFICI
+1 MSKFLLLISFISI
-14 IFFNSCGYNSYDA
+14 VFFNSCSESVYKVSAN
-27 TSSRNNFYVMRMK
+27 RNDFYVMRIN
-40 EGTSQY
+40 GSQY
-46 IDTVNV
+46 AEKIKIFKVEETA
-52 NLIGETEHLLI
+52 NLII
-63 YGEKG
+63 YAESG
-68 YNVNY
+68 YSINY

-80 KKFEDCYNS
+80 KKFEDNYS
-89 LINIY
+89 KMINIY

-103 GKIIIM
+103 GKIII
-109 LIKINDNIYDGS
+109 LFQKINANISGNS
-121 VVMGY
+121 IVMGY
-126 FLPSDLIYGDFNNAE
+126 FLPNDLIYGDFNNAE
-141 ILYMDINLLNASPQ
+141 ILYMDINLLNKNPL
-155 LIVGTVLHEFQHLI
+155 LIAGTVLHEFQHLI

-221 DLPFYPNMFVNY
+221 DLPFYPNVFVNY

-268 VLGAASYGN
+268 VLSAAGYGN
-277 DWEGL
+277 DWQGL

>member
-1 MSKFLLLISFICI
+1 MSKFLLLISFISI
-14 IFFNSCGYNSYDA
+14 VFFNSCSESVYKVSAN
-27 TSSRNNFYVMRMK
+27 RNDFYVMRIN
-40 EGTSQY
+40 GSQY
-46 IDTVNV
+46 AEKIKIFKVEETA
-52 NLIGETEHLLI
+52 NLII
-63 YGEKG
+63 YAESG
-68 YNVNY
+68 YSINY
-73 NYVSYVA
+73 NYVIYVA
-80 KKFEDCYNS
+80 KKFEDNYS
-89 LINIY
+89 KMINIY

-103 GKIIIM
+103 GKIII
-109 LIKINDNIYDGS
+109 LFQKINANISGNS
-121 VVMGY
+121 IVMGY
-126 FLPSDLIYGDFNNAE
+126 FLPNDLIYGDFNNAE
-141 ILYMDINLLNASPQ
+141 ILYMDINLLNKNPQ
-155 LIVGTVLHEFQHLI
+155 LIAGTVLHEFQHLI

-268 VLGAASYGN
+268 VLGAAGYGN
-277 DWEGL
+277 DWQGL

>member
-1 MSKFLLLISFICI
+1 MSKFLLLISFISI
-14 IFFNSCGYNSYDA
+14 VFFNSCSESVYKVSAN
-27 TSSRNNFYVMRMK
+27 RNDFYVMRIN
-40 EGTSQY
+40 GSQY
-46 IDTVNV
+46 AEKIKIFKVEETA
-52 NLIGETEHLLI
+52 NLII
-63 YGEKG
+63 YAESG
-68 YNVNY
+68 YSINY
-73 NYVSYVA
+73 NYVIYVA
-80 KKFEDCYNS
+80 KKFEDNYS
-89 LINIY
+89 KMINIY

-103 GKIIIM
+103 GKIII
-109 LIKINDNIYDGS
+109 LFQKINANISGNS
-121 VVMGY
+121 IVMGY
-126 FLPSDLIYGDFNNAE
+126 FLPNDLIYGDFNNAE
-141 ILYMDINLLNASPQ
+141 ILYMDINLLNKNPQ
-155 LIVGTVLHEFQHLI
+155 LIAGTVLHEFQHLI

-175 IQKGKDMSLWLN
+175 IKKGKDMSLWLN

-198 DSYMTRNRIEE
+198 DSYMTRNRIDE

-268 VLGAASYGN
+268 VLGAAGYGN

>member
-1 MSKFLLLISFICI
+1 MSKFLLLISFISI
-14 IFFNSCGYNSYDA
+14 VFFNSCSESVYKVSAN
-27 TSSRNNFYVMRMK
+27 RNDFYVMRIN
-40 EGTSQY
+40 GSQY
-46 IDTVNV
+46 AEKIKIFKVGETA
-52 NLIGETEHLLI
+52 NLII
-63 YGEKG
+63 YAESG
-68 YNVNY
+68 YSINY

-80 KKFEDCYNS
+80 KKFEDNYS
-89 LINIY
+89 KMINIY

-103 GKIIIM
+103 GKIII
-109 LIKINDNIYDGS
+109 LFQKINANINGNS
-121 VVMGY
+121 IVMGY
-126 FLPSDLIYGDFNNAE
+126 FLPNDLIHADFHNAE
-141 ILYMDINLLNASPQ
+141 ILYMDINLLNKNPL
-155 LIVGTVLHEFQHLI
+155 LIAGTVLHEFQHLI

-175 IQKGKDMSLWLN
+175 IQKRKDMSLWLN

-268 VLGAASYGN
+268 VLGAAGYGN
-277 DWEGL
+277 DWQGL
-282 LINWIDGIKKGQ
+282 LTNWIDGIKKGQ

-325 HVNPSTDLSD
+325 HVNPSTDLSG

>member
-1 MSKFLLLISFICI
+1 MTNFLLLISFICI

-80 KKFEDCYNS
+80 KKFEDGYNS

-103 GKIIIM
+103 GKIII
-109 LIKINDNIYDGS
+109 LFQKINANISGNS
-121 VVMGY
+121 IVMGY
-126 FLPSDLIYGDFNNAE
+126 FLPNDLIYGDFNNAE

-155 LIVGTVLHEFQHLI
+155 LIAGTVLHEFQHLI

-248 RNESVFRNIAHSSES
+248 GNESVFRNIAHSSES

-268 VLGAASYGN
+268 VLNSVLDLGIGSYW
-277 DWEGL
+277 DEVL
-282 LINWIDGIKKGQ
+282 TNWIDGVKKRQ
-294 VNGAKINNWNST
+294 VNGAKINNWTNSS
-306 WTTTAYLYPGALV
+306 ASLYPGALV
-319 YGNSKI
+319 YGDSKIQVNSNTYLGDKPEAITVNVSEVSSVSVRSINSKNSI
-325 HVNPSTDLSD
+325 N
-335 NPQAIRAQIYE
+335 
-346 DNFIITSRS
+346 
-355 ADNTANENNIYL
+355 L